1 MRSYVMGDEAGLLMA
16 SWPKGRLE
24 VPFPYFSEVMTGFEY
39 CAAVGML
46 YEGMEEDAL
55 TCINAIR
62 RRHDGAKRN
71 PFSESECGHHYAR
84 SMASWSAIIALSEFQ
99 YSGVDKSMKITD
111 RPGNYFWSNGYS
123 WGTVQVTE
131 DDVTIEVIN
140 GTLSLKSLTVG
151 SRKGMKLKHFDFKR
165 RRCPKHQTS

>member
-1 MRSYVMGDEAGLLMA
+1 
-16 SWPKGRLE
+16 
-24 VPFPYFSEVMTGFEY
+24 
-39 CAAVGML
+39 
-46 YEGMEEDAL
+46 MEEDAL

-84 SMASWSAIIALSEFQ
+84 AMASWSAIIALSEFQ

-151 SRKGMKLKHFDFKR
+151 SRKGMKLKHFDFKEGDVR
-165 RRCPKHQTS
+165 NIKLHK

>member
-1 MRSYVMGDEAGLLMA
+1 MGSVDQSGERKGEAQPPSGA
-16 SWPKGRLE
+16 VAIPKCDFRHGVRFDG
-24 VPFPYFSEVMTGFEY
+24 VDHQ
-39 CAAVGML
+39 A
-46 YEGMEEDAL
+46 
-55 TCINAIR
+55 R

-151 SRKGMKLKHFDFKR
+151 SRKGMKLKHFDFKEGDVR
-165 RRCPKHQTS
+165 NIKLHK